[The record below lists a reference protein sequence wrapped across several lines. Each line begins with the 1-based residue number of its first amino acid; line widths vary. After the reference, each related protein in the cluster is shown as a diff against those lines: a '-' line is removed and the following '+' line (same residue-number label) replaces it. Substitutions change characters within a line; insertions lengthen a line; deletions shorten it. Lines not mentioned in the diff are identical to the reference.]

1 MTSIFISY
9 SSTDVEL
16 GTRLRDLLDAR
27 GYAAVFRDKDPEHG
41 IAAGTRW
48 AAELFSNLE
57 RADVVVF
64 LASEASLASPWCHT
78 ELAVGVARGKH
89 IVQVAQQKVPVHR
102 VLADRQAMAPEPDLD
117 RLVDALIANLS
128 AVGFGPGDEF
138 SWDVDRSPYPGL
150 GRLDRDHAAVL
161 FGRDAEV
168 GACLQRLSGPR
179 PLPLLV
185 SGPSGS
191 GKSSMVRAGV
201 LPRLERQ
208 QGTRVLPVVEPGDS
222 PLQRVALAFA
232 MDQGEADAA
241 KMIADPKGLAF
252 AVDRAVA
259 GGATRVVLFLDQAED
274 LIARADKAQM
284 SDLMTRLQA
293 VDPDRLVVISAV
305 RSMSLDAWLQEP
317 ALAWLGQADPVW
329 VRPLGREAL
338 REVVVGPAHIAGI
351 RFEPETLVD
360 RIVEDTAQGNALPL
374 LAALLEELA
383 EGHSRLTP
391 AVITAKRYEEIGPV
405 ARVIERR
412 ATEATSDIRA
422 RRGIPESSVIDA
434 FLRLVEVDDEGAVTG
449 ADVVLDDVPAEV
461 RDVFE
466 DLDRFRLV
474 TRDQRIVAT
483 AAPGD
488 GAATGRSVDVARA
501 VHEEIFRAWPAIA
514 SEIRIRRTDLETR
527 TWLRHDAQSWDSEGR
542 GNSNLTGGR
551 LSVAR
556 AWRERNPGEVTPV
569 VDDFIR
575 QSRRQDTR
583 RRAVMYAV
591 PVLAVVALA
600 VGVLAFQAYSEAQ
613 RANAAR
619 SEADAL
625 RLAGDARSTLD
636 TRPDLG
642 LLLAMEAAARSDAP
656 QLQGM
661 PLAAL
666 THGPGPRRFED
677 VGEPVKSA
685 ALDSAGSHAVM
696 RTPSQIVLWDVDDG
710 AVAGTLPASSD
721 VVAISGDGSIVALA
735 TPDGVAI
742 HPWDSPGDAV
752 SCPVSDATI
761 TELVLSDDGAAVA
774 VVSEDSAGSQS
785 LVTLL
790 DPSSCEITS
799 SLTGVPG
806 DVRGVAF
813 DQSGENLALGMED
826 NGAGVWDV
834 ATGEPLTRIG
844 DETETVR
851 ALAFGNAETL
861 GWATT
866 DGKLH
871 VTDIADP
878 ESSPQEFLVHG
889 GDEIVTLAFS
899 AVDDAFLSGAAT
911 GEMRRVKPDGVSP
924 VGPAFRALAPLDYSG
939 ESFRPRGL
947 AANGPRGVSVDS
959 AGRVVVWELDGRPP
973 LGPELA
979 GDRVVELVA
988 PSADGS
994 AIASDGEEIWLV
1006 DTATGEQRPLAQRRG
1021 ITALATNEAGWAA
1034 GTTDGEILTGGASPE
1049 SVQTIKT
1056 FPGKS
1061 VRALAAVPGGAWAAA
1076 LEADG
1081 GGGSVAVLPND
1092 GEAREQAMTATP
1104 ASLAVGNDRVYVG
1117 DMVGT
1122 IHAFA
1127 LNDLHV
1133 AEQKEKAHD
1142 FDIAAI
1148 ALSPDGSLLAT
1159 GSDDRAIALWDVADN
1174 GGLTERSRL
1183 RGHEERVRSLAF
1195 SPDGKWLASAGEEPA
1210 VRFWDLDSERP
1221 VGDPIDVGPVPV
1233 VAFSRTA
1240 DRQLLVA
1247 DNGLSAWDMRAD
1259 QWPAIA
1265 CRILGTRRLGDAERE
1280 QYLGNEPAQ
1289 AACS

>member
-9 SSTDVEL
+9 SSTDVEV

-57 RADVVVF
+57 RADVIVF

-89 IVQVAQQKVPVHR
+89 IVQVSQQKVPVHR

-274 LIARADKAQM
+274 LIARADRAQM

-434 FLRLVEVDDEGAVTG
+434 FLRLVEVDDEGTVTG

-466 DLDRFRLV
+466 DLERFRLV
-474 TRDQRIVAT
+474 TRDQRIVAAT

-488 GAATGRSVDVARA
+488 GAATGRSVEVARA

-514 SEIRIRRTDLETR
+514 AEIRTRRTDLETR
-527 TWLRHDAQSWDSEGR
+527 TWLRHDAQSWDNEGR

-551 LSVAR
+551 LNVAR

-575 QSRRQDTR
+575 QSRRQATR
-583 RRAVMYAV
+583 RQAVMYAV

-619 SEADAL
+619 DEADAL
-625 RLAGDARSTLD
+625 RHRGRRAGKPRLAPGPRSPAGDGGGRTQHDAAAAGDAAGGAD
-636 TRPDLG
+636 PRPRP
-642 LLLAMEAAARSDAP
+642 AR
-656 QLQGM
+656 
-661 PLAAL
+661 
-666 THGPGPRRFED
+666 
-677 VGEPVKSA
+677 
-685 ALDSAGSHAVM
+685 
-696 RTPSQIVLWDVDDG
+696 
-710 AVAGTLPASSD
+710 
-721 VVAISGDGSIVALA
+721 
-735 TPDGVAI
+735 
-742 HPWDSPGDAV
+742 
-752 SCPVSDATI
+752 
-761 TELVLSDDGAAVA
+761 
-774 VVSEDSAGSQS
+774 
-785 LVTLL
+785 
-790 DPSSCEITS
+790 
-799 SLTGVPG
+799 
-806 DVRGVAF
+806 VRG
-813 DQSGENLALGMED
+813 
-826 NGAGVWDV
+826 
-834 ATGEPLTRIG
+834 
-844 DETETVR
+844 
-851 ALAFGNAETL
+851 
-861 GWATT
+861 
-866 DGKLH
+866 
-871 VTDIADP
+871 
-878 ESSPQEFLVHG
+878 
-889 GDEIVTLAFS
+889 
-899 AVDDAFLSGAAT
+899 
-911 GEMRRVKPDGVSP
+911 
-924 VGPAFRALAPLDYSG
+924 
-939 ESFRPRGL
+939 
-947 AANGPRGVSVDS
+947 
-959 AGRVVVWELDGRPP
+959 
-973 LGPELA
+973 
-979 GDRVVELVA
+979 
-988 PSADGS
+988 
-994 AIASDGEEIWLV
+994 
-1006 DTATGEQRPLAQRRG
+1006 
-1021 ITALATNEAGWAA
+1021 
-1034 GTTDGEILTGGASPE
+1034 
-1049 SVQTIKT
+1049 
-1056 FPGKS
+1056 
-1061 VRALAAVPGGAWAAA
+1061 
-1076 LEADG
+1076 
-1081 GGGSVAVLPND
+1081 
-1092 GEAREQAMTATP
+1092 
-1104 ASLAVGNDRVYVG
+1104 
-1117 DMVGT
+1117 
-1122 IHAFA
+1122 
-1127 LNDLHV
+1127 
-1133 AEQKEKAHD
+1133 
-1142 FDIAAI
+1142 
-1148 ALSPDGSLLAT
+1148 
-1159 GSDDRAIALWDVADN
+1159 
-1174 GGLTERSRL
+1174 
-1183 RGHEERVRSLAF
+1183 
-1195 SPDGKWLASAGEEPA
+1195 
-1210 VRFWDLDSERP
+1210 
-1221 VGDPIDVGPVPV
+1221 
-1233 VAFSRTA
+1233 
-1240 DRQLLVA
+1240 
-1247 DNGLSAWDMRAD
+1247 
-1259 QWPAIA
+1259 
-1265 CRILGTRRLGDAERE
+1265 CR
-1280 QYLGNEPAQ
+1280 
-1289 AACS
+1289 